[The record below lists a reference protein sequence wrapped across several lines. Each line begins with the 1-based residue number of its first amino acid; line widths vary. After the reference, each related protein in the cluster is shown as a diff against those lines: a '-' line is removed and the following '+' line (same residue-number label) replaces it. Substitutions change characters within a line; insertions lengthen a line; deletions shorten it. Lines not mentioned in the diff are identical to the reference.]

1 MTTEFNAKQVFALR
15 LPRSMRIEAVR
26 IAKRKAISLNEFVA
40 LAVAEKIARSELL
53 NSEPL
58 VSDKADLEEEGFEV
72 VRKETL

>member
-15 LPRSMRIEAVR
+15 LPRSMRMEAVR

-40 LAVAEKIARSELL
+40 LAVAEKIARLELL